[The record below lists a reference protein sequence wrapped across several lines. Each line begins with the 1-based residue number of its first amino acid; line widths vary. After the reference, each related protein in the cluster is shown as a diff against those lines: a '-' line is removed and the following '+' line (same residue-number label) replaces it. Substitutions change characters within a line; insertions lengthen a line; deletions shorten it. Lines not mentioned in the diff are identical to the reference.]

1 MTNAIRIATPDDL
14 PELARLF
21 DAYRVFYGKPSDK
34 TAAEAFLEA
43 RMDAGESHVL
53 VAEDGQGGLA
63 GFTQLYSLFS
73 SVAMEPVLILNDLFV
88 DENHRRNGIARQL
101 LDAAVD
107 HARTQGAIRLVL
119 ETGVN
124 NSQARALYEKAGW
137 RLIDDVVFYDI
148 GTDKT

>member
-1 MTNAIRIATPDDL
+1 MTNAIRNATPSDL
-14 PELARLF
+14 PEVARLF

-34 TAAEAFLEA
+34 AAAEAFLKA
-43 RMDAGESHVL
+43 RLDAGESQVL

-63 GFTQLYSLFS
+63 GFTQIYPLFS
-73 SVAMEPVLILNDLFV
+73 SVAMAPVLILNDLFV

-101 LDAAVD
+101 LDAAVH
-107 HARTQGAIRLVL
+107 HAGKQGAIRLVL

-137 RLIDDVVFYDI
+137 RLIDEVVFYDI
-148 GTDKT
+148 DID